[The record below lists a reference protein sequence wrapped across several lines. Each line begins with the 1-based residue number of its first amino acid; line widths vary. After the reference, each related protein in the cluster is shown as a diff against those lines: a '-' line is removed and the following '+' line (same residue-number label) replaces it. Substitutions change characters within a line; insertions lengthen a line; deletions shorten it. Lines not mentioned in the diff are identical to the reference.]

1 MAAERGGAG
10 ADGFCC
16 ALRKVMGIGCRHR
29 PVSDRKH
36 VLVSRSADCTHAI
49 VALHAAQ
56 RLTVAMPLSRLLLAI
71 LRH

>member
-1 MAAERGGAG
+1 MVAERGG

-16 ALRKVMGIGCRHR
+16 ALRKVMGIVCRHR
-29 PVSDRKH
+29 PVLDRVH
-36 VLVSRSADCTHAI
+36 VLVSRSADCTRPF

-56 RLTVAMPLSRLLLAI
+56 GLAVAMLQSRFRRAI